1 MCAATRSLP
10 VLFVTLV
17 PLTLSAQDAKVE
29 TQLLLAPEPGM
40 QYAIS
45 PKGLHVAGVVLRG
58 SRQVLVYDGADGP
71 RFDQVLDLKNQ
82 GSGGKVAWSEDG
94 SRYGYHGKLGQEYV
108 IVVDGKEVSRGPWSA
123 ELQGQGRTPV
133 FHLGFS
139 PGAKHWYAVIETSPS
154 GRQQWQMLLDGVAG
168 PPSLGRFDPLF
179 SPDGEHH
186 TYLQQLPTPSGP
198 TRYALIID
206 GKPAPY
212 LAGDMQWTGDSKHL
226 ITKRPAPG
234 GNEDV
239 LADGSH

>member
-133 FHLGFS
+133 FHLGFHPEPS
-139 PGAKHWYAVIETSPS
+139 TGTQSSKPVPQAGSS
-154 GRQQWQMLLDGVAG
+154 GRCCSTV
-168 PPSLGRFDPLF
+168 S
-179 SPDGEHH
+179 
-186 TYLQQLPTPSGP
+186 
-198 TRYALIID
+198 
-206 GKPAPY
+206 PAPPPWV
-212 LAGDMQWTGDSKHL
+212 ASIRSSAPTGSTTPTSSSFL
-226 ITKRPAPG
+226 LRAALPATR
-234 GNEDV
+234 
-239 LADGSH
+239 